1 MQGHPPN
8 KFKHLTKQGGEGVHI
23 MPSSDSY
30 QDMVNYNLKCRVL
43 QNTMGIQWEITATV
57 VSIFRGAE
65 KRRSTGNPVL
75 SS

>member
-1 MQGHPPN
+1 
-8 KFKHLTKQGGEGVHI
+8 